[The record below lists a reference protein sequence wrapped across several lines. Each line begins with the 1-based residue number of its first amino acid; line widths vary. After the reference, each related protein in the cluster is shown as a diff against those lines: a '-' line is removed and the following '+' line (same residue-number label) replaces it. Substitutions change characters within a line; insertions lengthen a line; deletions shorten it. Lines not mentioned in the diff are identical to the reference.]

1 MFPQEGPET
10 HGGTGMTKKQQ
21 KQIEENLRQMFS
33 PEERERRGQEVDR
46 MFDRMM
52 NLPTGGRTEER
63 G

>member
-1 MFPQEGPET
+1 
-10 HGGTGMTKKQQ
+10 MTKKQQ
-21 KQIEENLRQMFS
+21 REIEENLRQMFS